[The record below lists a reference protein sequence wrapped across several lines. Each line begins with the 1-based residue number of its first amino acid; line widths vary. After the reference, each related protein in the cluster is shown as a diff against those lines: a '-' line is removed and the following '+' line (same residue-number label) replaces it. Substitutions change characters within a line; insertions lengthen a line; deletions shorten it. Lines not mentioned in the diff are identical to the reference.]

1 MENNENKSF
10 ENEEDLQMNSAEET
24 TEVVEEA
31 NAVVS
36 ENDNMET
43 IDSEN
48 SESFEETTAD
58 ENSEILSDGIETI
71 SDDANIN
78 PEIMAKP
85 KSNKGIIAVISIVG
99 VLLLAA
105 IITLCYNF
113 VFKVPTDGSAVILS
127 SGKDKMIEDD
137 FRYFMVGEAYKIQYA
152 KLLDKVKQLDSN
164 AGDDAIN
171 NIMKEY
177 SWDTVDEET
186 GKTYGEM
193 AKENALNAALRQFV
207 SLKKAEEFG
216 VTLTDEEKA
225 QVNSFADNNKT
236 QYGDEYE
243 RVLISNGLKSHEQSI
258 KMFESSQI
266 IGNLTRK
273 FAEDPASVGV
283 TDLSELADYASNDSA
298 SVKHILLMTT
308 DEETGEEMSDE
319 KKAEVRAKAEEI
331 LARAKNGEDFD
342 ALVEEFN
349 EDPGEPDEGYTFGPG
364 EMVPQFETASFNL
377 KIGEIS
383 DIVETSYGYHII
395 KRIAGFNDLQN
406 KWIKE
411 SKVKV
416 HQRALDKIV
425 VQKDEE
431 NAFKAE

>member
-10 ENEEDLQMNSAEET
+10 ENEEELQMNSAEET
-24 TEVVEEA
+24 TEVVEETDA
-31 NAVVS
+31 ADA
-36 ENDNMET
+36 NDNVET
-43 IDSEN
+43 TDSEN

-71 SDDANIN
+71 SDDTDVN

-152 KLLDKVKQLDSN
+152 KLLEKVQQLDEN
-164 AGDDAIN
+164 AGDDAIT

-186 GKTYGEM
+186 GKTYAEM

-243 RVLISNGLKSHEQSI
+243 KVLISNGLKSHEQSI

-273 FAEDPASVGV
+273 FTEDPASVGV
-283 TDLSELADYASNDSA
+283 TDLSELADYAAADSA
-298 SVKHILLMTT
+298 TVKHILLVTT
-308 DEETGEEMSDE
+308 DEETGEEMSDD

-349 EDPGEPDEGYTFGPG
+349 EDPGESDEGYTFGPG
-364 EMVPQFETASFNL
+364 EMVPEFETASFNL

-395 KRIAGFNDLQN
+395 KRLAGFNDLQN

-411 SKVKV
+411 ANVKI
-416 HQRALDKIV
+416 HRRALNKVV